1 MAHCSGNGARHAGLT
16 CISTPPKF
24 FCNVDVMHN
33 RAVEFVES
41 WIDQHV
47 TYSEKGD
54 DSNRAA
60 TLADMCREA
69 AATLGVTIE
78 EIKPEFGTL
87 ETIIL
92 ETLHYAVGTPED

>member
-1 MAHCSGNGARHAGLT
+1 ML
-16 CISTPPKF
+16 PQF
-24 FCNVDVMHN
+24 FCNVDVMSN

-47 TYSEKGD
+47 TYSEKGGD
-54 DSNRAA
+54 PARAT

-78 EIKPEFGTL
+78 DIKPEFGTL

-92 ETLHYAVGTPED
+92 EAMHYAVGTPED